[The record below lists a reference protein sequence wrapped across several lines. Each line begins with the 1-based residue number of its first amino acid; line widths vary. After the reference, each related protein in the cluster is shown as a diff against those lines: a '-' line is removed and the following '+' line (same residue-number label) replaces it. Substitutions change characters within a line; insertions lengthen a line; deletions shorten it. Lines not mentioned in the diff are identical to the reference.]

1 VLRKKKAIGTYNIG
15 SGYMINLKK
24 IAELIAKKFN
34 KLINI
39 IDSRKRTYLI
49 ADNSKIS
56 KLNWKPK
63 KNIINLEYFY

>member
-1 VLRKKKAIGTYNIG
+1 
-15 SGYMINLKK
+15 MINLKN

-49 ADNSKIS
+49 ADNSKIL

-63 KNIINLEYFY
+63 KKLLI